1 MYKRQGVI
9 NTLKQHNIRIPEEIA
24 VAGFDDS
31 IFSVTS
37 PVPITTVRQN
47 VSEIAEKSLQKLLS
61 LIDTG
66 EAQQTLLKEIIPVEL
81 ITRASTE

>member
-1 MYKRQGVI
+1 MPGAGG
-9 NTLKQHNIRIPEEIA
+9 IRIPEEIA

>member
-1 MYKRQGVI
+1 MALGVI